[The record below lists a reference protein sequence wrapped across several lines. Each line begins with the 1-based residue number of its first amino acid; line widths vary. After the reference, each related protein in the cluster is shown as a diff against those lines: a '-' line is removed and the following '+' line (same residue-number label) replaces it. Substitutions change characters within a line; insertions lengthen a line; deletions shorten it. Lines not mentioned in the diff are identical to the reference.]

1 MHIYD
6 TTTNYHSYKIRELV
20 GMVKMLQ
27 EASFEEGMMAV
38 LERLVLSFFST

>member
-1 MHIYD
+1 
-6 TTTNYHSYKIRELV
+6 
-20 GMVKMLQ
+20 MVKMLQ